1 MPLHPKTCS
10 GLYSISCLLDAL
22 DGYAARRFEQS
33 TRFGAVLDM
42 VTDRCTTSCLLVFLA
57 SAWPRW
63 ALAFQG
69 LISLDFA
76 SHYLHMFATLSM
88 GGSDQ
93 SHKKVDASRSKI
105 LNLYYT
111 NKVCEPLFFKCTWML
126 IISRLYCLSAAPSM
140 KLSSLRYTFYPSPP
154 PTSPPPSSKSRG
166 TATRPQPSNPEVLPV
181 QYHHSFS
188 PIHTALRHWNWHAQ
202 TRWTRSCHGSL
213 LVSVSQLWRSSNLS
227 TSYNWSRLADG
238 WPRETS
244 KPGKLRACQ
253 ESRAQ
258 RRDRD
263 DQDIDGEFGH
273 GGLILWAMPNGAR
286 MHID

>member
-22 DGYAARRFEQS
+22 DGYAARHFEQS

-63 ALAFQG
+63 ALIFQG
-69 LISLDFA
+69 LISLDLA
-76 SHYLHMFATLSM
+76 SHYIHMYATLSM

-111 NKVCEPLFFKCTWML
+111 NKVCGPLFFKFTWML
-126 IISRLYCLSAAPSM
+126 RINRLFYSSAALSM
-140 KLSSLRYTFYPSPP
+140 KLSSLRYTFYPSPHL
-154 PTSPPPSSKSRG
+154 TSPPPSSKLRK
-166 TATRPQPSNPEVLPV
+166 TATRPQHFNPEVLPDP
-181 QYHHSFS
+181 YHHSFS
-188 PIHTALRHWNWHAQ
+188 PIRTALRHWNWHAQ

-213 LVSVSQLWRSSNLS
+213 LVSVSR
-227 TSYNWSRLADG
+227 
-238 WPRETS
+238 
-244 KPGKLRACQ
+244 
-253 ESRAQ
+253 
-258 RRDRD
+258 
-263 DQDIDGEFGH
+263 
-273 GGLILWAMPNGAR
+273 
-286 MHID
+286 